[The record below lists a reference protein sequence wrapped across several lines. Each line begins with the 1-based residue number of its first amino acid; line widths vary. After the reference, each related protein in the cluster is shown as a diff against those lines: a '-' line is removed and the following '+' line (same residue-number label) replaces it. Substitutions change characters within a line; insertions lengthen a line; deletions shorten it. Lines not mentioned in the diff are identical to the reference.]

1 MTEEQKREVATFR
14 FGVIHDLVNRMDL
27 EQGEQERLLREKSSR
42 KWSIPFSDRTRIC
55 RTTML
60 RWIRIYKRS
69 GGKLES
75 LAPPDRSD
83 RGRSRVLD
91 DETVLSLIHLRR
103 AYPKAPLKTLIARME
118 ERSPGVQLSLT
129 TVYRLLAREGLMK
142 PEEAKKED
150 RRKYEAELPNDLW
163 QSDVMHGPLVREG
176 ERMRKAYLIALLDD
190 HSRLVPHAAF
200 HLNERLSTYLEVFE
214 AALLKRGLPRKLYS
228 DNGAAYRSKHLEQ
241 VCASLGIALI
251 HARPYQPQG
260 KGKIERFFRH
270 VRDSFLTSFDG
281 GTLED
286 LNRAFAKWLDGYHER
301 KHRSTA
307 QSPFE
312 RFTANM
318 ACVRSAPR
326 DLRDHFRKRVRR
338 RVTNDRTITLEG
350 RLFEAPVALIGK
362 QVDLLY
368 HEGEESVVEIVF
380 GGGSFGLAHPV
391 DLHVN
396 CRIKR
401 DKNRSV
407 EMRPPRGGDSRHQ
420 GGSLWERKE
429 EL

>member
-1 MTEEQKREVATFR
+1 MTEEQKMEVATFR

-42 KWSIPFSDRTRIC
+42 KWQIPHSDRTHIC
-55 RTTML
+55 RTTLL
-60 RWIRIYKRS
+60 RWTRVYKES

-75 LAPPDRSD
+75 LAPSNRND
-83 RGRSRVLD
+83 RGKSRVLD

-103 AYPKAPLKTLIARME
+103 AYPKAPLKTLIARMKE
-118 ERSPGVQLSLT
+118 EGHGVQLSLT

-142 PEEAKKED
+142 PQASKAED
-150 RRKYEAELPNDLW
+150 RRRFESELPNDMW
-163 QSDVMHGPLVREG
+163 QSDVMHGPEVQEG
-176 ERMRKAYLIALLDD
+176 ERKRKAYLIALLDD

-200 HLNERLSTYLEVFE
+200 HLSEQLSSYLEVFE
-214 AALLKRGLPRKLYS
+214 VALLKRGLPRKLYS

-270 VRDSFLTSFDG
+270 VRDSFLTSFEG

-286 LNRAFAKWLDGYHER
+286 LNRAFAQWLEGYHER
-301 KHRSTA
+301 KHRTTG

-318 ACVRSAPR
+318 SCLRSAPR
-326 DLRDHFRKRVRR
+326 DLRDHFRKRARR
-338 RVTNDRTITLEG
+338 RVTNDRTITLNG
-350 RLFEAPVALIGK
+350 KLFEAPVALIGK

-380 GGGSFGLAHPV
+380 GGQSHGLAYPV

-401 DKNRSV
+401 DKNRRL
-407 EMRPPRGGDSRHQ
+407 EMSPTSETRHQ